1 MGVHRIAVTDHRR
14 AVILLCI
21 LLFAATFWTSTH
33 GAQTA
38 QVPEFTHSDEAS
50 WINSP
55 PLALKDLQGRV
66 VLLDFWTFDCWNCQR
81 SLPWLKS
88 LEKKYRGR
96 PFQVIGVH
104 TPEFPHERSRGRLL
118 DRIKLLNIEH
128 PVMVDNDFSYWNAV
142 GTHGW
147 PSFYLIDKTG
157 QVRETHVGEIHLDDK
172 TAQQIERMIDTL
184 LAIEN
189 R

>member
-1 MGVHRIAVTDHRR
+1 MRRVETTSRHRAG
-14 AVILLCI
+14 ILFW
-21 LLFAATFWTSTH
+21 LLLLAIGLWSITH
-33 GAQTA
+33 GVRATQA
-38 QVPEFTHSDEAS
+38 PEFTHTDKES

-55 PLALKDLQGRV
+55 PLTLKALRGRV
-66 VLLDFWTFDCWNCQR
+66 VLVDFWTFDCWNCQR

-88 LEKKYRGR
+88 LEKRYRGR

-104 TPEFPHERSRGRLL
+104 TPEFPHERIRGRLL

-142 GTHGW
+142 GTRGW
-147 PSFYLIDKTG
+147 PSFYVIDKGGRMRVSQMGETHPGDAAATRVEKLID
-157 QVRETHVGEIHLDDK
+157 R
-172 TAQQIERMIDTL
+172 L
-184 LAIEN
+184 LAETTEN